1 MHFGVPGITNYIPD
15 RSQSKSILSQHKKFL
30 SQVKIAW
37 CKLLARKNEWKLAGP
52 KTIYKLKTV
61 LRWLLDLEYLDIFF
75 STVSSLYNL
84 QYIYSISPCKIN
96 NYPSFIK
103 LACKNV
109 ICIKF
114 CPVIYSVLWTSKNLI
129 YQIDSISFV
138 SKEKSY
144 ASYTLL
150 VYK

>member
-1 MHFGVPGITNYIPD
+1 MHFGVPGIINYIPD

-30 SQVKIAW
+30 SQVKVAW
-37 CKLLARKNEWKLAGP
+37 SVNFWLEKMETCRP
-52 KTIYKLKTV
+52 QDYIYKLETV

-96 NYPSFIK
+96 NYHSFIK
-103 LACKNV
+103 LPCKNV

-114 CPVIYSVLWTSKNLI
+114 CPVIYSVFCTSKNLI
-129 YQIDSISFV
+129 Y
-138 SKEKSY
+138 
-144 ASYTLL
+144 
-150 VYK
+150 